1 MNNMNQNVQAVK
13 QQIESKGG
21 FQSSE
26 MLTRIFSEL
35 NQEFGKDFN
44 EDDFFN
50 DLWEKF
56 NQSDERWTREV
67 ELNPKWDGSGI
78 NNGFNIIPST
88 NPNGLCAKFCLTMIP
103 RGFRM
108 GPSSVS
114 RRTNRL
120 SFSKAILFL
129 CDYWFACLRINEENL
144 LITPDWD
151 QMTFENHYERVIES
165 YTSNHNKKVFIVEVS
180 KVGPILR
187 YPY

>member
-1 MNNMNQNVQAVK
+1 MNQNIQAVK

-26 MLTRIFSEL
+26 MLTRIFGEI

-44 EDDFFN
+44 VEYFFN
-50 DLWEKF
+50 EIWDQY
-56 NQSDERWTREV
+56 NQSSERWAREV
-67 ELNPKWDGSGI
+67 ELNPKWDENGV

-108 GPSSVS
+108 GHSSS
-114 RRTNRL
+114 TRRSNRL
-120 SFSKAILFL
+120 GFSHSILLL
-129 CDYWFACLRINEENL
+129 CDYWFACLKINQENL
-144 LITPDWD
+144 LITSDWD
-151 QMTFENHYERVIES
+151 PTTFENQYENVIES
-165 YTSNHNKKVFIVEVS
+165 YASNHDKKVFVVEVS
-180 KVGPILR
+180 KSGPILR